1 MADII
6 EKIESAVKEN
16 KVMIFMKGNRSLPQ
30 CGFSAATV
38 AIVEELGVPFATA
51 DVLSD
56 PELRDAIKRYSNWPT
71 IPQVYID
78 GKFVGGCDI
87 IRELHETGEL
97 APMGKAALGG
107 TAQQE
112 HGHASAQSSISAC
125 RRRAANDLMIRGRDE
140 TNCQRLFH
148 FFTFSLFTFHFS
160 LFTGSGKIR

>member
-16 KVMIFMKGNRSLPQ
+16 KVMIFMKGDRSFPQ

-38 AIVEELGVPFATA
+38 AIFEELGVPFATA

-56 PELRDAIKRYSNWPT
+56 PELRDAIKRFSNWPT

-97 APMGKAALGG
+97 EPMVKAALGG
-107 TAQQE
+107 TAQQ
-112 HGHASAQSSISAC
+112 
-125 RRRAANDLMIRGRDE
+125 
-140 TNCQRLFH
+140 
-148 FFTFSLFTFHFS
+148 
-160 LFTGSGKIR
+160 

>member
-6 EKIESAVKEN
+6 EKIESAVKKN
-16 KVMIFMKGNRSLPQ
+16 KIMIFMKGDRNFPQ

-38 AIVEELGVPFATA
+38 AIFENLGVPFATA

-87 IRELHETGEL
+87 IRELQETGEL
-97 APMGKAALGG
+97 EPMVKAALGG
-107 TAQQE
+107 TAQQ
-112 HGHASAQSSISAC
+112 
-125 RRRAANDLMIRGRDE
+125 
-140 TNCQRLFH
+140 
-148 FFTFSLFTFHFS
+148 
-160 LFTGSGKIR
+160 

>member
-16 KVMIFMKGNRSLPQ
+16 KVMIFMKGNRSFPQ

-38 AIVEELGVPFATA
+38 AIFDNWACRSRRPTCSAIPNCATR
-51 DVLSD
+51 S
-56 PELRDAIKRYSNWPT
+56 RRYSNWPT

-97 APMGKAALGG
+97 EPMVKAALGT
-107 TAQQE
+107 TAQQ
-112 HGHASAQSSISAC
+112 
-125 RRRAANDLMIRGRDE
+125 
-140 TNCQRLFH
+140 
-148 FFTFSLFTFHFS
+148 
-160 LFTGSGKIR
+160 

>member
-1 MADII
+1 MANIN

-16 KVMIFMKGNRSLPQ
+16 KVMIFMKGNRSFPQ

-38 AIVEELGVPFATA
+38 AIFEELGVPFATA

-97 APMGKAALGG
+97 EPLVKAALAA
-107 TAQQE
+107 T
-112 HGHASAQSSISAC
+112 SAA
-125 RRRAANDLMIRGRDE
+125 RG
-140 TNCQRLFH
+140 
-148 FFTFSLFTFHFS
+148 
-160 LFTGSGKIR
+160 

>member
-6 EKIESAVKEN
+6 ERIESAVKGN
-16 KVMIFMKGNRSLPQ
+16 KVRIFMKGNRSFPQ

-38 AIVEELGVPFATA
+38 AIFDQLGVPYETA

-56 PELRDAIKRYSNWPT
+56 PELRDGIKQYSNWPT

-97 APMGKAALGG
+97 EPLVKAALG
-107 TAQQE
+107 
-112 HGHASAQSSISAC
+112 ASALQ
-125 RRRAANDLMIRGRDE
+125 
-140 TNCQRLFH
+140 
-148 FFTFSLFTFHFS
+148 
-160 LFTGSGKIR
+160 